1 MKINVLEVT
10 ITQNSLF
17 LGIVLNT
24 KGNKDCIHVDSQ
36 YKLGWETNE
45 CTDNRDYCAGVM
57 AGNTHFRVTW
67 EVAG

>member
-1 MKINVLEVT
+1 M
-10 ITQNSLF
+10 
-17 LGIVLNT
+17 LNT

-45 CTDNRDYCAGVM
+45 CTENRDYCAGIM
-57 AGNTHFRVTW
+57 AGDTHFRVTW